1 MLLVAGLLF
10 LLESLLM
17 FELHVSLGF
26 LLLSH
31 AKLLIIFSHHTLV
44 LRMLNYLRLRRH
56 LVFDFVFLTAAA
68 EIAFVHVDV
77 RLVCHALCRI
87 LNEVVLVLRARLF
100 IINDLSLV
108 LARLLCGM
116 ESG

>member
-1 MLLVAGLLF
+1 
-10 LLESLLM
+10 
-17 FELHVSLGF
+17 
-26 LLLSH
+26 
-31 AKLLIIFSHHTLV
+31 
-44 LRMLNYLRLRRH
+44 MLNYLRLRRH

-87 LNEVVLVLRARLF
+87 LNEVILILRARLF